1 MVGPTPGFKRF
12 PGPLWWRPAG
22 YPILGSPALHRA
34 RGVLLERLFDPDF
47 IEETLAEILAWIQA
61 NILVLSTAI
70 QFAVVA
76 VAFVIAWIA
85 ADRFQRWLKK
95 GLDYPWYERFARPV
109 TQALAPLSLP
119 VLWLTLQWF
128 SVFAAENAGWPNH
141 LIEIV
146 VSLLTAW
153 VIIRLASTLI
163 RNAAWS
169 RTIALLAWTI
179 AALNITGL
187 LDPTAEVLDGMALI
201 LGEVRI
207 SLLSVIKA
215 VIALA
220 ILLWLAG
227 VVSGLMERR
236 LSTMPG
242 VTPAAGVLFGKLFH
256 ILLFTIAVIV
266 GLESVGIDLTAFAI
280 FSGAI
285 GLGIG
290 FGLQKVFSN
299 LISGVILLMD
309 RSVKPGDVVA
319 IGETYGWINAMR
331 ARYVSVITRDG
342 TEHLIP
348 NEELISQRVENWSYT
363 HQLVRLRLSIGV
375 SYGSDIRKA
384 IEVAT
389 EAAGEIERVLGDPE
403 PICHLLGFGD
413 HAVNLELRIWIKDP
427 QNGLTNVKSQVLLE
441 VWDRFHDN
449 GIEFPFPQRDL
460 HLKSAV
466 PLKIETA

>member
-1 MVGPTPGFKRF
+1 MEK
-12 PGPLWWRPAG
+12 
-22 YPILGSPALHRA
+22 
-34 RGVLLERLFDPDF
+34 LFDPVF
-47 IEETLAEILAWIQA
+47 IEEALTEILAWVQV

-76 VAFVIAWIA
+76 TAFVISWIA
-85 ADRFQRWLKK
+85 AGRFQRWLEK

-109 TQALAPLSLP
+109 TLALAPLSLP

-128 SVFAAENAGWPNH
+128 SVFAAENAGWPNR
-141 LIEIV
+141 LIETV

-187 LDPTAEVLDGMALI
+187 LDPTTEVLDGMALI
-201 LGEVRI
+201 LGDVRI
-207 SLLSVIKA
+207 SLLGVIKA
-215 VIALA
+215 IIALA

-227 VVSGLMERR
+227 AASGLMERR
-236 LSTMPG
+236 LSAMPG
-242 VTPAAGVLFGKLFH
+242 VTPAAGVLFGKLFRVV
-256 ILLFTIAVIV
+256 LFTIAIVV
-266 GLESVGIDLTAFAI
+266 GLESVGIDLTAFAV
-280 FSGAI
+280 FSGAV

-309 RSVKPGDVVA
+309 RSVKPGDVIA
-319 IGETYGWINAMR
+319 IGETYGWINALS

-348 NEELISQRVENWSYT
+348 NEKLISQRVENWSYS
-363 HQLVRLRLSIGV
+363 HRLVRQRLPIGV
-375 SYGSDIRKA
+375 SYGTDVPKA
-384 IEVAT
+384 IELAQ
-389 EAAGEIERVLGDPE
+389 EAAGEVERVLDDPA
-403 PICHLLGFGD
+403 PVCHLLGFGD
-413 HAVNLELRIWIKDP
+413 NGIDLELRVWIKDP
-427 QNGLTNVKSQVLLE
+427 QNGLTNVKGEILLGILE
-441 VWDRFHDN
+441 RFDEQN
-449 GIEFPFPQRDL
+449 IEFPFPQRDI
-460 HLKSAV
+460 HLKSTV
-466 PLKIETA
+466 PLKVETA